1 VHVNLPDIVAEAK
14 EQFERYEAALVTNNV
29 PVLTELF
36 WDSSLAVRYGT
47 MENLYSHNAITRFR
61 DQRPHDDLARELLR
75 TVITTF
81 GRNVAAISAEFRRTR
96 SGQYG
101 RQSQTWVRTEA
112 GWRIVAAHVSLLD
125 HQPPG

>member
-1 VHVNLPDIVAEAK
+1 MELNLPDVVAEAR
-14 EQFERYEAALVTNNV
+14 EQFNRYEAALVANDV

-36 WDSSLAVRYGT
+36 WANALTVRYGT
-47 MENLYSHNAITRFR
+47 RENLYSHDAITHFR
-61 DQRPHDDLARELLR
+61 DRRPTDDLARELLR

-81 GRNVAAISAEFRRTR
+81 GRDVAAISAEFRRTR
-96 SGQYG
+96 SGRCG

-125 HQPPG
+125 YQLTS